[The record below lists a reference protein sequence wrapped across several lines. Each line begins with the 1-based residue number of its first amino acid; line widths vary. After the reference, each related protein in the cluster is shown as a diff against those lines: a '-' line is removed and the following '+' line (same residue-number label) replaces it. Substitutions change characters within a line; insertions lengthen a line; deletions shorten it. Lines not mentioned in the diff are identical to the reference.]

1 VPITS
6 PSPGERVGVDE
17 AGDAEVH
24 HLDVAGGVQHH
35 VLWLDVA
42 VDDALA
48 VGEREGVEQ
57 LDADR
62 GDVPVAELAGQ
73 LVQRLAV
80 HELPHQD
87 AALAVAEPVVERHD
101 VGVGESRGS
110 LDLTDD
116 AARHAAPLGDDLERD
131 GLVEGDIER
140 LVHVGEPAAA
150 DLADQL
156 IAVAPVSVEGCGA
169 VGRDGHSGSWD
180 PSFGTVFGMVQSE
193 PCKSCWASGGIGRR
207 ARFRV

>member
-1 VPITS
+1 MLGWERAAAASTS
-6 PSPGERVGVDE
+6 RTTRPDMLRP
-17 AGDAEVH
+17 
-24 HLDVAGGVQHH
+24 
-35 VLWLDVA
+35 
-42 VDDALA
+42 
-48 VGEREGVEQ
+48 
-57 LDADR
+57 
-62 GDVPVAELAGQ
+62 
-73 LVQRLAV
+73 
-80 HELPHQD
+80 
-87 AALAVAEPVVERHD
+87 
-101 VGVGESRGS
+101 
-110 LDLTDD
+110 
-116 AARHAAPLGDDLERD
+116 GDDLERD

-156 IAVAPVSVEGCGA
+156 IAVAPVSVERCGA